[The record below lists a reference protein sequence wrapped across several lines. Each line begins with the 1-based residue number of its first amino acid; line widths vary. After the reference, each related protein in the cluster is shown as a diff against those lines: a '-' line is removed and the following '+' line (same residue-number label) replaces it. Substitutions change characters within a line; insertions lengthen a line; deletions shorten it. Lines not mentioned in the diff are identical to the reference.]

1 MARFVVVPE
10 TFVVYRLM
18 PALCFKNHLMI
29 NFFKDNTKSPPGI
42 NEAEWERAWDI
53 AERIYLV
60 LDYMAKGK
68 RVSQKAMPEVVDEVM
83 GCKQEKLLIEIGERL
98 GLQANATAQKTS
110 WNRLADIKM
119 RARWMLE
126 GNGMFPLGIE
136 LMEMSVCAESMGEYS
151 MRSDGGLMKTVVE
164 RCIASKSFAVLQV
177 LNDVILQSGENE
189 WEGFSDLRRKIE
201 VAALR
206 HLAGNKGKR
215 VVTKEDFG
223 KALVKLLGAL
233 GYDRKPLLS
242 SSSDWVAVFRVAI
255 DVKLVQDNAYSD
267 FVALIKSFD
276 LPSTPVALS
285 ITNISNAYDGIYT
298 KPVGEWTEEAYLK
311 FRTSKSVRLE
321 FFRRKQK
328 IAQFLLDLLS

>member
-1 MARFVVVPE
+1 
-10 TFVVYRLM
+10 M
-18 PALCFKNHLMI
+18 PM
-29 NFFKDNTKSPPGI
+29 
-42 NEAEWERAWDI
+42 
-53 AERIYLV
+53 
-60 LDYMAKGK
+60 
-68 RVSQKAMPEVVDEVM
+68 
-83 GCKQEKLLIEIGERL
+83 
-98 GLQANATAQKTS
+98 
-110 WNRLADIKM
+110 
-119 RARWMLE
+119 
-126 GNGMFPLGIE
+126 
-136 LMEMSVCAESMGEYS
+136 CAESMGEYFKQ
-151 MRSDGGLMKTVVE
+151 SDGGLMKTVVE
-164 RCIASKSFAVLQV
+164 RCIASNNFAVLQV
-177 LNDVILQSGENE
+177 LNDTILKKGENE

-233 GYDRKPLLS
+233 GYDKKPLLS

-311 FRTSKSVRLE
+311 FRTSKNVRLE